1 MPSKSEG
8 QQPSLPHGRQLP
20 STGAITDMQQSLD
33 NADEPEAARRP
44 FDQESST
51 ETSRPEALDAPVESF
66 SPESTTK
73 GPEAEPP
80 PAQTDEDRPG
90 ASTRAARSKQSPS
103 YLLIGTSLLLVTGA
117 FAGQWILSHIPS
129 SIITR
134 IPSVFQ
140 PTESLRTQSQGITPD
155 PGPAPM
161 VLVPAGEFMMEARQD
176 DKMADKDERITHAV
190 YLDAF
195 SIDQYEI
202 TTARY
207 AKFVQATKRSAPK
220 YWSEEVLKQHERK
233 PVVGV
238 DWNDAVA
245 YCSWAGKRLPT
256 EAEWEKAARG
266 TDQRLYPW
274 GNAEPSQQRAN
285 FDHCCDSNHYGDLTD
300 VGSFDGGTSPYGVH
314 DMAGNV
320 WEWVAD
326 WSDEGYYGKSRE
338 RNPTRL
344 SSGDKRVV
352 RGGAWDSAPAYIRSS
367 YRLRLSPMFR
377 LDNIGFRCA
386 RDVPRYALRLG
397 P

>member
-8 QQPSLPHGRQLP
+8 QQPSLVHGRQPP
-20 STGAITDMQQSLD
+20 STGAVTDRQQSLD
-33 NADEPEAARRP
+33 SADEPEAAHRR
-44 FDQESST
+44 FEQESST
-51 ETSRPEALDAPVESF
+51 ETSRSEVPDAPVGSF
-66 SPESTTK
+66 FSENTTK
-73 GPEAEPP
+73 GPEADPP
-80 PAQTDEDRPG
+80 SESDEDHPG
-90 ASTRAARSKQSPS
+90 ASTRAARSKLSPP
-103 YLLIGTSLLLVTGA
+103 YLIIGLSLLVVMGA
-117 FAGQWILSHIPS
+117 FVGQWILSPIPS

-134 IPSVFQ
+134 ILSAFQ
-140 PTESLRTQSQGITPD
+140 TTESLRNKNQGITPD

-161 VLVPAGEFMMEARQD
+161 VLVPAGEFMMGARQEYG
-176 DKMADKDERITHAV
+176 MADKDERTIHTV

-207 AKFVQATKRSAPK
+207 AKFFQETKRSAPK
-220 YWSEEVLKQHERK
+220 YWSEEVLTQHERK

-274 GNAEPSQQRAN
+274 GNAKPSQQWAN

-300 VGSFDGGTSPYGVH
+300 VGSFEGGTSPYGVY

-326 WSDEGYYGKSRE
+326 WSDGGYDAKSRE
-338 RNPTRL
+338 RNPTGP
-344 SSGDKRVV
+344 SSAEKRVV
-352 RGGAWDSAPAYIRSS
+352 RGGSWDSAPAYVRSS
-367 YRLRLSPMFR
+367 YRLRLSPTFR

-386 RDVPRYALRLG
+386 RDVPK
-397 P
+397 

>member
-1 MPSKSEG
+1 MPSKSED
-8 QQPSLPHGRQLP
+8 QQPSLTHGRQP
-20 STGAITDMQQSLD
+20 PPTGAVTDRQQPLD
-33 NADEPEAARRP
+33 SADEPEAARRP

-51 ETSRPEALDAPVESF
+51 ETSRSELPNAPVESF
-66 SPESTTK
+66 SPENATE
-73 GPEAEPP
+73 GPEADPP
-80 PAQTDEDRPG
+80 SESGEGQPG
-90 ASTRAARSKQSPS
+90 ASTRAARSTLSPP
-103 YLLIGTSLLLVTGA
+103 YLIIGAGLLVVTGA
-117 FAGQWILSHIPS
+117 FVGQWILSPIPS

-134 IPSVFQ
+134 ILSAFQ
-140 PTESLRTQSQGITPD
+140 TTESLRNQNQGTTPD
-155 PGPAPM
+155 PGPALM
-161 VLVPAGEFMMEARQD
+161 ALVPAGEFMMGARQD
-176 DKMADKDERITHAV
+176 GKMADKDERTAHTV
-190 YLDAF
+190 HLDAF
-195 SIDQYEI
+195 SIDQYEV

-207 AKFVQATKRSAPK
+207 AKFFQETKRSAPK

-285 FDHCCDSNHYGDLTD
+285 FDHCCDADHYGDLTD
-300 VGSFDGGTSPYGVH
+300 VGSFEGETSPYGVY

-326 WSDEGYYGKSRE
+326 SYDGGYDGKSQE
-338 RNPTRL
+338 GNPTGL
-344 SSGDKRVV
+344 SSGEKRVV
-352 RGGAWDSAPAYIRSS
+352 RGGSWDSAPLYVRSS
-367 YRLRLSPMFR
+367 YRLRLSPTFR

-386 RDVPRYALRLG
+386 QDVRK
-397 P
+397 

>member
-1 MPSKSEG
+1 MPSKSED
-8 QQPSLPHGRQLP
+8 QQPSFMHGRQP
-20 STGAITDMQQSLD
+20 PLD
-33 NADEPEAARRP
+33 NADEPEVARRP
-44 FDQESST
+44 FEQESSN
-51 ETSRPEALDAPVESF
+51 ETSRSEVLDAPVGSF

-73 GPEAEPP
+73 GPEADLPSESG
-80 PAQTDEDRPG
+80 EDQPG
-90 ASTRAARSKQSPS
+90 TSTRAARSKQSPP
-103 YLLIGTSLLLVTGA
+103 YLIIGASLLVVVGA
-117 FAGQWILSHIPS
+117 FAGQWILSAIPS
-129 SIITR
+129 FIIMR
-134 IPSVFQ
+134 IPS
-140 PTESLRTQSQGITPD
+140 TQSEGMTPD

-161 VLVPAGEFMMEARQD
+161 VLVSAGEFMMGARQD
-176 DKMADKDERITHAV
+176 DKMAGKDERMIHTV

-207 AKFVQATKRSAPK
+207 AKFFQETKRSAPK
-220 YWSEEVLKQHERK
+220 YWSEEVLTQHERK

-274 GNAEPSQQRAN
+274 GNAEPNQQWAN

-300 VGSFDGGTSPYGVH
+300 VGSFEGGTSPYGIY

-326 WSDEGYYGKSRE
+326 WSDGDSDAKSRE
-338 RNPTRL
+338 RTPTGP
-344 SSGDKRVV
+344 SSGEKSVV
-352 RGGAWDSAPAYIRSS
+352 RGGAWDSAPLYVRSS
-367 YRLRLSPMFR
+367 YRLRLSPTFR

-386 RDVPRYALRLG
+386 QDVPK
-397 P
+397 

>member
-1 MPSKSEG
+1 MPSKSED
-8 QQPSLPHGRQLP
+8 QQPSLTHGLQP
-20 STGAITDMQQSLD
+20 PPTGAVTDRQPPVD
-33 NADEPEAARRP
+33 NTDEPEIARGP
-44 FDQESST
+44 FEQESST
-51 ETSRPEALDAPVESF
+51 ETSRFEVLDVPVGSF

-73 GPEAEPP
+73 NPEADPP
-80 PAQTDEDRPG
+80 LELDEDQPG

-103 YLLIGTSLLLVTGA
+103 YFFIGAGLLVVVGA
-117 FAGQWILSHIPS
+117 FAGQWILSPIPS

-134 IPSVFQ
+134 IPS
-140 PTESLRTQSQGITPD
+140 TQSEEMTPD

-161 VLVPAGEFMMEARQD
+161 SLVSAGEFMMGARQD
-176 DKMADKDERITHAV
+176 DKMAAKDERTAHTV
-190 YLDAF
+190 HLDAF
-195 SIDQYEI
+195 SIDQYEV

-207 AKFVQATKRSAPK
+207 AKFFQETKRSAPK
-220 YWSEEVLKQHERK
+220 YWSEEVLTQHERK

-274 GNAEPSQQRAN
+274 GNEEPSQQWAN
-285 FDHCCDSNHYGDLTD
+285 FDHCCDSNHYRDLTD
-300 VGSFDGGTSPYGVH
+300 VGSFEGGTSPYGVY

-326 WSDEGYYGKSRE
+326 WSDGGSDAKSRE
-338 RNPTRL
+338 RTPTGP
-344 SSGDKRVV
+344 SSGEKRVV
-352 RGGAWDSAPAYIRSS
+352 RGGAWDSAPLYVRSS
-367 YRLRLSPMFR
+367 YRLRLSPTFR

-386 RDVPRYALRLG
+386 QDVPK
-397 P
+397 